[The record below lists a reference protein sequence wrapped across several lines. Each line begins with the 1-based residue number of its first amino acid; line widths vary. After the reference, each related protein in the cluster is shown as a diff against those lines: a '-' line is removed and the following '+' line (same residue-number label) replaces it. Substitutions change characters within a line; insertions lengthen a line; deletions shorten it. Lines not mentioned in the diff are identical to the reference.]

1 MPIKPRSWLLPRLKV
16 PERLTLRE
24 TLRVARRDLSSAAI
38 SEVDAELLAAFVLGV
53 GRMELHAKEFN
64 FSPEQEIEYAN
75 LIAERKSGI
84 PLQYLT
90 GEAHFRYLTFEVGP
104 GVLIPRPESELL
116 VDAALVEI
124 ERIQASSSWRSGNR
138 TSVVD
143 LGSGSGALA
152 ISIADE
158 ARKRNLAVQVVAV
171 ENQPDALS
179 WLERNIAKHDVDVRV
194 VKSDVAT
201 ALEGIKCDLVVANP
215 PYIPDGAELPKEVA
229 THEPV
234 TALFGGIAGIE
245 VPTQFIESATRILKP
260 GAFLILEHHES
271 QSALLAALLSPD
283 YFDIAH
289 FKDLNDR
296 PRWLT
301 ARRRDREGNGE

>member
-1 MPIKPRSWLLPRLKV
+1 MLK
-16 PERLTLRE
+16 ERLRL
-24 TLRVARRDLSSAAI
+24 ARKELSESAI
-38 SEVDAELLAAFVLGV
+38 SEVDAELIAAYVLGV
-53 GRMELHAKEFN
+53 GRMELHAKEFS
-64 FSPEQEIEYAN
+64 FSPDQEREFTN

-84 PLQYLT
+84 PVQYLT
-90 GEAHFRYLTFEVGP
+90 GEAHFRYLTFDVGP
-104 GVLIPRPESELL
+104 GVLIPRPETELL

-124 ERIQASSSWRSGNR
+124 ERIQSSATWRSGGR

-143 LGSGSGALA
+143 LGAGSGAIA

-171 ENQPDALS
+171 ENQPEALI

-201 ALEGIKCDLVVANP
+201 ALEGIKCDLVVTNP
-215 PYIPDGAELPKEVA
+215 PYIPDGSALPREVVA
-229 THEPV
+229 HEPV

-245 VPTQFIESATRILKP
+245 VPSKFIESATRILKA
-260 GAFLILEHHES
+260 GGFLILEHHES
-271 QSALLAALLSPD
+271 QSEPLAALLAPD
-283 YFDIAH
+283 YVDIAH
-289 FKDLNDR
+289 FKDLADR

-301 ARRRDREGNGE
+301 ARRRDSERNGE

>member
-1 MPIKPRSWLLPRLKV
+1 MLK
-16 PERLTLRE
+16 ERLRL
-24 TLRVARRDLSSAAI
+24 ARKELSESAI
-38 SEVDAELLAAFVLGV
+38 SEVDAELIAAYVLGV
-53 GRMELHAKEFN
+53 GRMELHAKEFS
-64 FSPEQEIEYAN
+64 FSPDQEREFTN

-84 PLQYLT
+84 PVQYLT
-90 GEAHFRYLTFEVGP
+90 GEAHFRYLTFDVGP
-104 GVLIPRPESELL
+104 GVLIPRPETELL

-124 ERIQASSSWRSGNR
+124 ERIQSSATWRSGGR

-143 LGSGSGALA
+143 LGAGSGAIA

-171 ENQPDALS
+171 ENQPEALI

-201 ALEGIKCDLVVANP
+201 ALEGIKCDLVVTNP
-215 PYIPDGAELPKEVA
+215 PYIPDGSALPREVVA
-229 THEPV
+229 HEPV

-245 VPTQFIESATRILKP
+245 VPSKFIESATRILKA
-260 GAFLILEHHES
+260 GGFLILEHHES
-271 QSALLAALLSPD
+271 QSEPLAALLASD

-289 FKDLNDR
+289 FKDLADR

-301 ARRRDREGNGE
+301 ARRKDSERNGE

>member
-1 MPIKPRSWLLPRLKV
+1 MLKELLK
-16 PERLTLRE
+16 
-24 TLRVARRDLSSAAI
+24 VARRELSESSI

-64 FSPEQEIEYAN
+64 FSPEQEAEFTN
-75 LIAERKSGI
+75 LISERKSGI
-84 PLQYLT
+84 PVQYLT
-90 GEAHFRYLTFEVGP
+90 GEAHFRYLTFDVGP
-104 GVLIPRPESELL
+104 GVLIPRPETELL

-124 ERIQASSSWRSGNR
+124 ERIQSSATWRTGNR

-143 LGSGSGALA
+143 LGAGSGAIA

-158 ARKRNLAVQVVAV
+158 ARKRSLAVQVVAV
-171 ENQPDALS
+171 ESENGALS

-194 VKSDVAT
+194 VKDDVAT
-201 ALEGIKCDLVVANP
+201 ALEGIKCDLVVTNP
-215 PYIPDGAELPKEVA
+215 PYIPDGSVLPKEVVS
-229 THEPV
+229 HEPA

-245 VPTQFIESATRILKP
+245 VPSQFIESATRILKP
-260 GAFLILEHHES
+260 GGFLILEHHES
-271 QSALLAALLSPD
+271 QVETLAALLAPD

-289 FKDLNDR
+289 FKDLVDR

-301 ARRRDREGNGE
+301 ARRNNLGRNGE

>member
-1 MPIKPRSWLLPRLKV
+1 MLK
-16 PERLTLRE
+16 ERLRI
-24 TLRVARRDLSSAAI
+24 ARKELSEFEI

-53 GRMELHAKEFN
+53 GRMDLHAKEFE
-64 FSPEQEIEYAN
+64 FTAEQEAEFSN
-75 LIAERKSGI
+75 LIQERKSGV

-90 GEAHFRYLTFEVGP
+90 GEAHFRYLTFDVGP
-104 GVLIPRPESELL
+104 GVLIPRPETELL

-124 ERIQASSSWRSGNR
+124 ERIQSASIWRVGNR

-143 LGSGSGALA
+143 LGAGSGAIA

-158 ARKRNLAVQVVAV
+158 ARRRGMAIQVVAV
-171 ENQPDALS
+171 ENQPEALK

-201 ALEGIKCDLVVANP
+201 ALEGIKCDVVVANP
-215 PYIPDGAELPKEVA
+215 PYIPDGAALPKEVLA
-229 THEPV
+229 HEPA
-234 TALFGGIAGIE
+234 TALFGGIAGLE
-245 VPTQFIESATRILKP
+245 TPTQFLESATRILKP
-260 GAFLILEHHES
+260 GGFLILEHHES
-271 QSALLAALLSPD
+271 QAEPLAALLAPD

-289 FKDLNDR
+289 FEDLNNR

-301 ARRRDREGNGE
+301 ARRAKQLKEEGA

>member
-1 MPIKPRSWLLPRLKV
+1 MLK
-16 PERLTLRE
+16 ERLRL
-24 TLRVARRDLSSAAI
+24 ARKELSESAI
-38 SEVDAELLAAFVLGV
+38 SEVDAELIAAYVLGV
-53 GRMELHAKEFN
+53 GRMELHAKEFS
-64 FSPEQEIEYAN
+64 FSPDQEREFTN

-84 PLQYLT
+84 PVQYLT
-90 GEAHFRYLTFEVGP
+90 GEAHFRYLTFDVGP
-104 GVLIPRPESELL
+104 GVLIPRPETELL

-124 ERIQASSSWRSGNR
+124 ERIQSSATWRSGGR

-143 LGSGSGALA
+143 LGAGSGAIA

-171 ENQPDALS
+171 ENQPEALI

-201 ALEGIKCDLVVANP
+201 ALEGIKCDLVVTNP
-215 PYIPDGAELPKEVA
+215 PYIPDGSALPREVVA
-229 THEPV
+229 HEPV

-245 VPTQFIESATRILKP
+245 VPSKFIESATRILKA
-260 GAFLILEHHES
+260 GGFLILEHHES
-271 QSALLAALLSPD
+271 QSEPLAALLAPD

-289 FKDLNDR
+289 FKDLADR
-296 PRWLT
+296 PRWLM
-301 ARRRDREGNGE
+301 ARRRDLERNGE

>member
-1 MPIKPRSWLLPRLKV
+1 MLK
-16 PERLTLRE
+16 ERLRL
-24 TLRVARRDLSSAAI
+24 ARKELSESAI
-38 SEVDAELLAAFVLGV
+38 SEVDAELIAAYVLGV
-53 GRMELHAKEFN
+53 GRMELHAKEFS
-64 FSPEQEIEYAN
+64 FSPDQEREFTN

-84 PLQYLT
+84 PVQYLT
-90 GEAHFRYLTFEVGP
+90 GEAHFRYLTFDVGP
-104 GVLIPRPESELL
+104 GVLIPRPETELL

-124 ERIQASSSWRSGNR
+124 ERIQSSATWRSGGR

-143 LGSGSGALA
+143 LGAGSGAIA

-171 ENQPDALS
+171 ENQPEALI

-201 ALEGIKCDLVVANP
+201 ALEGIKCDLVVTNP
-215 PYIPDGAELPKEVA
+215 PYIPDGSALPREVVA
-229 THEPV
+229 HEPV

-245 VPTQFIESATRILKP
+245 VPSKFIESATRILKA
-260 GAFLILEHHES
+260 GGFLILEHHES
-271 QSALLAALLSPD
+271 QREPLAALLAPD

-289 FKDLNDR
+289 FKDLADR

-301 ARRRDREGNGE
+301 ARRRDSERNGE

>member
-1 MPIKPRSWLLPRLKV
+1 MLK
-16 PERLTLRE
+16 EL
-24 TLRVARRDLSSAAI
+24 LRVARRELSESSI

-64 FSPEQEIEYAN
+64 FSPEQEAEFTN
-75 LIAERKSGI
+75 LISERKSGI
-84 PLQYLT
+84 PVQYLT
-90 GEAHFRYLTFEVGP
+90 GEAHFRYLTFDVGP
-104 GVLIPRPESELL
+104 GVLIPRPETELL

-124 ERIQASSSWRSGNR
+124 ERIQSSANWRTGNR

-143 LGSGSGALA
+143 LGAGSGAIA

-171 ENQPDALS
+171 ESENGALT

-194 VKSDVAT
+194 VKKDVAT
-201 ALEGIKCDLVVANP
+201 ALEGIKCDLVVTNP
-215 PYIPDGAELPKEVA
+215 PYIPDGSDLPTEVVS
-229 THEPV
+229 HEPA

-245 VPTQFIESATRILKP
+245 VPSQFIESATRILKP
-260 GAFLILEHHES
+260 GGLLILEHHES
-271 QSALLAALLSPD
+271 QVETLAALLAPD
-283 YFDIAH
+283 YVDIAH
-289 FKDLNDR
+289 FKDLADR

-301 ARRRDREGNGE
+301 ARRNNLGRNGE